1 MRVARAGLLCA
12 GSLTQVERLDEA
24 LIVYDEIVLT
34 DAGAAVPPAA
44 ALHALKPSCSRMRA
58 LVVRAAAIAAVA
70 RRSAFQ
76 PCLCGSVW
84 QGEITRAR

>member
-34 DAGAAVPPAA
+34 DAGAAVPPV
-44 ALHALKPSCSRMRA
+44 LRCTH
-58 LVVRAAAIAAVA
+58 
-70 RRSAFQ
+70 
-76 PCLCGSVW
+76 
-84 QGEITRAR
+84 

>member
-1 MRVARAGLLCA
+1 MRVARARLLCA

-44 ALHALKPSCSRMRA
+44 ALHALKPSCSNMR
-58 LVVRAAAIAAVA
+58 
-70 RRSAFQ
+70 
-76 PCLCGSVW
+76 
-84 QGEITRAR
+84 